1 MFVDEATWQF
11 IDEHLQED
19 VRQLA
24 LQKNKY
30 KDIDFDF
37 ALQQIQGRQKTRD
50 KLPFLASIPRF
61 VFPPSLA
68 LEQCSSEMTAKYKC
82 FIINDILCRDTA
94 CRVSI
99 ENDTNKSS
107 QNMACRV
114 STENDTDKSSQNMAC
129 RVSTENDT
137 NKSSQN
143 TACRVSTGNHRI
155 MADLTGGFGID
166 TLFFSNLFETCHY
179 VEPQRQLCDILSHNL
194 KLLQSETVQIHQT
207 TMEDFIQDMEP
218 VDFLY
223 LDPSRR
229 NVQGSRVVS
238 LEDCTPN
245 MVQYKDVLLQKA
257 KKVMLKLSPM
267 LDIKRALAQLP
278 ETNEI
283 YVLAVNG
290 ECKELLL
297 LLDVGVQKLLQYHAV
312 NLWLDGNSMMEV
324 CFDFTDEEEQNAIP
338 KFDSQV
344 GQYLYEPN
352 AAILK
357 AGAFKSLATHFG
369 LNKLHPHTHLYT
381 SDSLIKEFPGRIF
394 RVQNIYSYK
403 DAKTALKTIRK
414 ANVTVRNFP
423 QSADELKKSLKL
435 GDGGEVYIFG
445 TTLDNGQKV
454 IISCF
459 KENVKS
465 S

>member
-37 ALQQIQGRQKTRD
+37 ALRQIQGRKKTRD
-50 KLPFLASIPRF
+50 KLPLLASIPRF

-68 LEQCSSEMTAKYKC
+68 LEQCSSEITAKYKRI
-82 FIINDILCRDTA
+82 IINDILCRDTA
-94 CRVSI
+94 CRVS
-99 ENDTNKSS
+99 
-107 QNMACRV
+107 
-114 STENDTDKSSQNMAC
+114 TENDTDKSS
-129 RVSTENDT
+129 RD
-137 NKSSQN
+137 

-166 TLFFSNLFETCHY
+166 TLFLSNLFETCHY

-194 KLLQSETVQIHQT
+194 KLLQFEHVQIHQT

-229 NVQGSRVVS
+229 NAQGSRVVS

-245 MVQYKDVLLQKA
+245 IVQYKDILLQKA
-257 KKVMLKLSPM
+257 RKVMLKLSPM

-278 ETNEI
+278 ETKEI
-283 YVLAVNG
+283 YVLALNG

-297 LLDVGVQKLLQYHAV
+297 LLDVGVQKPLQYHAV
-312 NLWLDGNSMMEV
+312 NIWLEGNSMKEL

-403 DAKTALKTIRK
+403 DAKTALKTIQK
-414 ANVTVRNFP
+414 ANVAVRNFP
-423 QSADELKKSLKL
+423 QTADELKKSLKL
-435 GDGGEVYIFG
+435 ADGGAVYVFG

-459 KENVKS
+459 KEKVKLS
-465 S
+465 

>member
-37 ALQQIQGRQKTRD
+37 ALRQIQGRKKTRD
-50 KLPFLASIPRF
+50 KLPLLASIPRF

-68 LEQCSSEMTAKYKC
+68 LEQCSSEITAKYKRI
-82 FIINDILCRDTA
+82 IINDILCRD
-94 CRVSI
+94 
-99 ENDTNKSS
+99 
-107 QNMACRV
+107 
-114 STENDTDKSSQNMAC
+114 
-129 RVSTENDT
+129 
-137 NKSSQN
+137 

-166 TLFFSNLFETCHY
+166 TLFLSNLFETCHY

-194 KLLQSETVQIHQT
+194 KLLQFEHVQIHQT

-229 NVQGSRVVS
+229 NAQGSRVVS

-245 MVQYKDVLLQKA
+245 IVQYKDILLQKA
-257 KKVMLKLSPM
+257 RKVMLKLSPM

-278 ETNEI
+278 ETKEI
-283 YVLAVNG
+283 YVLALNG

-297 LLDVGVQKLLQYHAV
+297 LLDVGVQKPLQYHAV
-312 NLWLDGNSMMEV
+312 NIWLEGNSMKEL

-403 DAKTALKTIRK
+403 DAKTALKTIQK
-414 ANVTVRNFP
+414 ANVAVRNFP
-423 QSADELKKSLKL
+423 QTADELKKSLKL
-435 GDGGEVYIFG
+435 ADGGAVYVFG

-459 KENVKS
+459 KEKVKLS
-465 S
+465 

>member
-1 MFVDEATWQF
+1 MFVDDATWQF

-30 KDIDFDF
+30 KDIDFEF
-37 ALQQIQGRQKTRD
+37 ALWQIQGRQKTRD

-68 LEQCSSEMTAKYKC
+68 LEQCSSEITAKYKRI
-82 FIINDILCRDTA
+82 IINDILCRDTA
-94 CRVSI
+94 CRVS
-99 ENDTNKSS
+99 
-107 QNMACRV
+107 
-114 STENDTDKSSQNMAC
+114 TENDPD
-129 RVSTENDT
+129 
-137 NKSSQN
+137 KSSQN

-166 TLFFSNLFETCHY
+166 TLFFSKLFETCHY
-179 VEPQRQLCDILSHNL
+179 VEPQQQLCDILSHNL
-194 KLLQSETVQIHQT
+194 KLMQLEHVQIHQS
-207 TMEDFIQDMEP
+207 TMEDFILDMEP

-229 NVQGSRVVS
+229 NVQGSRVVG

-245 MVQYKDVLLQKA
+245 VLQYKDILLQKGR
-257 KKVMLKLSPM
+257 KVMLKLSPM
-267 LDIKRALAQLP
+267 LDIKRALVQLP
-278 ETNEI
+278 ETKDV

-297 LLDVGVQKLLQYHAV
+297 LMNAGAQTPLRYHAV
-312 NLWLDGNSMMEV
+312 NLLPDGDDMKEV
-324 CFDFTDEEEQNAIP
+324 RFDFTDEEEQNAIP

-357 AGAFKSLATHFG
+357 AGAFKSMATRFG

-381 SDSLIKEFPGRIF
+381 SDTLVQEFPGRIF
-394 RVQNIYSYK
+394 RVQEVFSYK
-403 DAKTALKTIRK
+403 DAKTALKTLRK
-414 ANVTVRNFP
+414 ANVAVRNFP
-423 QSADELKKSLKL
+423 QTADELKKSLKL

>member
-1 MFVDEATWQF
+1 MFVDEATWHF

-19 VRQLA
+19 VRQMA

-37 ALQQIQGRQKTRD
+37 ALRQIQGRKKTRD
-50 KLPFLASIPRF
+50 KLPLLASIPRF

-68 LEQCSSEMTAKYKC
+68 LEQCSSEITAKYKRI
-82 FIINDILCRDTA
+82 IINDILCRDTA

-99 ENDTNKSS
+99 ENDT
-107 QNMACRV
+107 
-114 STENDTDKSSQNMAC
+114 DKSS
-129 RVSTENDT
+129 R
-137 NKSSQN
+137 N

-166 TLFFSNLFETCHY
+166 TLFLSNLFETCHY

-194 KLLQSETVQIHQT
+194 KLLQFEHVQIHQT

-229 NVQGSRVVS
+229 NAQGSRVVS

-245 MVQYKDVLLQKA
+245 IVQYKDILLQKA
-257 KKVMLKLSPM
+257 RKVMLKLSPM

-278 ETNEI
+278 ETKEI
-283 YVLAVNG
+283 YVLALNG

-297 LLDVGVQKLLQYHAV
+297 LLDVGVQKPLQYHAV
-312 NLWLDGNSMMEV
+312 NIWLEGNSMKEL

-403 DAKTALKTIRK
+403 DAKTALKTIQK
-414 ANVTVRNFP
+414 ANVAVRNFP
-423 QSADELKKSLKL
+423 QTADELKKSLKL
-435 GDGGEVYIFG
+435 ADGGTVYVFG

-459 KENVKS
+459 KEKVKLS
-465 S
+465 

>member
-1 MFVDEATWQF
+1 MFVDDATWQF

-37 ALQQIQGRQKTRD
+37 ALRQIQGRQKTRD

-68 LEQCSSEMTAKYKC
+68 LEQCSSEITAKYKR
-82 FIINDILCRDTA
+82 FIITDIFCRDT
-94 CRVSI
+94 
-99 ENDTNKSS
+99 
-107 QNMACRV
+107 ACRV
-114 STENDTDKSSQNMAC
+114 STENDTDKSRRDAVLH
-129 RVSTENDT
+129 VS
-137 NKSSQN
+137 
-143 TACRVSTGNHRI
+143 AGNHRI

-179 VEPQRQLCDILSHNL
+179 VEPQQQLCDILSHNL
-194 KLLQSETVQIHQT
+194 KLLRFEHVHIHQT
-207 TMEDFIQDMEP
+207 TMEDFIQGMDP

-223 LDPSRR
+223 MDPSRR
-229 NVQGSRVVS
+229 NVHGSRVVS

-245 MVQYKDVLLQKA
+245 ILQYKDILLQKGRE
-257 KKVMLKLSPM
+257 VMLKLSPM

-278 ETNEI
+278 ETKEI

-297 LLDVGVQKLLQYHAV
+297 LMDAGAQTSLQYHAV
-312 NLWLDGNSMMEV
+312 NLWIDGNNLREV

-338 KFDSQV
+338 KFDSRV

-357 AGAFKSLATHFG
+357 AGAFKSLATRFV
-369 LNKLHPHTHLYT
+369 LNKLHPHSHLYT
-381 SDSLIKEFPGRIF
+381 SDSLIKEFPGRVF

-403 DAKTALKTIRK
+403 DAKIALKTIRK
-414 ANVTVRNFP
+414 ANVAVRNFP
-423 QSADELKKSLKL
+423 QTADELKKSLKL
-435 GDGGEVYIFG
+435 ADGGEVYIFG

-459 KENVKS
+459 KDNVKS

>member
-37 ALQQIQGRQKTRD
+37 ALRQIQGRKKTRD
-50 KLPFLASIPRF
+50 KLPLLASIPRF

-68 LEQCSSEMTAKYKC
+68 LEQCSSEITAKYKRI
-82 FIINDILCRDTA
+82 IINDILCGDT
-94 CRVSI
+94 
-99 ENDTNKSS
+99 
-107 QNMACRV
+107 ACRV
-114 STENDTDKSSQNMAC
+114 STENDTDKSS
-129 RVSTENDT
+129 RD
-137 NKSSQN
+137 

-166 TLFFSNLFETCHY
+166 TLFLSNLFETCHY

-194 KLLQSETVQIHQT
+194 KLLQFEHVQIHQT

-229 NVQGSRVVS
+229 NAQGSRVVS

-245 MVQYKDVLLQKA
+245 IVQYKDILLQKA
-257 KKVMLKLSPM
+257 RKVMLKLSPM

-278 ETNEI
+278 ETKEI
-283 YVLAVNG
+283 YVLALNG

-297 LLDVGVQKLLQYHAV
+297 LLDVGVQKPLQYHAV
-312 NLWLDGNSMMEV
+312 NIWLEGNSMKEL

-403 DAKTALKTIRK
+403 DAKTALKTIQK
-414 ANVTVRNFP
+414 ANVAVRNFP
-423 QSADELKKSLKL
+423 QTADELKKSLKL
-435 GDGGEVYIFG
+435 ADGGAVYVFG

-459 KENVKS
+459 KEKVKLS
-465 S
+465 

>member
-37 ALQQIQGRQKTRD
+37 ALRQIQGRKKTRD
-50 KLPFLASIPRF
+50 KLPLLASIPRF

-68 LEQCSSEMTAKYKC
+68 LEQCSSEITAKYKRI
-82 FIINDILCRDTA
+82 IINDILCRDTA

-99 ENDTNKSS
+99 ENDT
-107 QNMACRV
+107 
-114 STENDTDKSSQNMAC
+114 DKSS
-129 RVSTENDT
+129 RD
-137 NKSSQN
+137 

-166 TLFFSNLFETCHY
+166 TLFLSNLFETCHY

-194 KLLQSETVQIHQT
+194 KLLQFEHVQVHQT

-229 NVQGSRVVS
+229 NAQGSRVVS

-245 MVQYKDVLLQKA
+245 IVQYKDILLQKA
-257 KKVMLKLSPM
+257 RKVMLKLSPM

-278 ETNEI
+278 ETKEI
-283 YVLAVNG
+283 YVLALNG

-297 LLDVGVQKLLQYHAV
+297 LLDVGVQKPLQYHAV
-312 NLWLDGNSMMEV
+312 NIWLEGNSMKEL

-394 RVQNIYSYK
+394 RVQNIYSNK
-403 DAKTALKTIRK
+403 DAKTALKTIQK
-414 ANVTVRNFP
+414 ANVAVRNFP
-423 QSADELKKSLKL
+423 QTADELKKSLKL
-435 GDGGEVYIFG
+435 ADGGTVYVFG

-459 KENVKS
+459 KEKVKLS
-465 S
+465 

>member
-1 MFVDEATWQF
+1 MFVDEATWHF

-37 ALQQIQGRQKTRD
+37 ALRQIQGRKKTRD
-50 KLPFLASIPRF
+50 KLPLLASIPRF

-68 LEQCSSEMTAKYKC
+68 LEQCSSEITAKYKRI
-82 FIINDILCRDTA
+82 IINDILCRDTA

-99 ENDTNKSS
+99 ENDT
-107 QNMACRV
+107 
-114 STENDTDKSSQNMAC
+114 DKSS
-129 RVSTENDT
+129 R
-137 NKSSQN
+137 N

-166 TLFFSNLFETCHY
+166 TLFLSNLFETCHY

-194 KLLQSETVQIHQT
+194 KLLQFEHVQIHQT

-229 NVQGSRVVS
+229 NAQGSRVVS

-245 MVQYKDVLLQKA
+245 IVQYKDILLQKA
-257 KKVMLKLSPM
+257 RKVMLKLSPM

-278 ETNEI
+278 ETKEI
-283 YVLAVNG
+283 YVLALNG

-297 LLDVGVQKLLQYHAV
+297 LLDVGVQKPLQYHAV
-312 NLWLDGNSMMEV
+312 NIWLEGNSMKEL

-403 DAKTALKTIRK
+403 DAKTALKTIQK
-414 ANVTVRNFP
+414 ANVAVRNFP
-423 QSADELKKSLKL
+423 QTADELKKSLKL
-435 GDGGEVYIFG
+435 ADGGTVYVFG

-459 KENVKS
+459 KEKVKLS
-465 S
+465 

>member
-37 ALQQIQGRQKTRD
+37 ALRQIQGRKKTRD
-50 KLPFLASIPRF
+50 KLPLLASIPRF

-68 LEQCSSEMTAKYKC
+68 LEQCSSEITAKYKRI
-82 FIINDILCRDTA
+82 IINDILCRDTA
-94 CRVSI
+94 CRVS
-99 ENDTNKSS
+99 
-107 QNMACRV
+107 
-114 STENDTDKSSQNMAC
+114 TENDTDKSS
-129 RVSTENDT
+129 R
-137 NKSSQN
+137 N

-166 TLFFSNLFETCHY
+166 TLFLSNLFETCHY

-194 KLLQSETVQIHQT
+194 KLLQFEHVQIHQT

-229 NVQGSRVVS
+229 NAQGSRVVS

-245 MVQYKDVLLQKA
+245 IVQYKDILLQKA
-257 KKVMLKLSPM
+257 RKVMLKLSPM

-278 ETNEI
+278 ETKEI
-283 YVLAVNG
+283 YVLALNG

-297 LLDVGVQKLLQYHAV
+297 LLDVGVQKPLQYHAV
-312 NLWLDGNSMMEV
+312 NIWLEGNSMKEL

-403 DAKTALKTIRK
+403 DAKTALKTIQK
-414 ANVTVRNFP
+414 ANVAVRNFP
-423 QSADELKKSLKL
+423 QTADELRKSLKL
-435 GDGGEVYIFG
+435 ADGGAVYVFG

-459 KENVKS
+459 KEKVKLS
-465 S
+465 

>member
-30 KDIDFDF
+30 KDIDFEF
-37 ALQQIQGRQKTRD
+37 ALWQIQGRQKTRD

-68 LEQCSSEMTAKYKC
+68 LEQCSSEITAKYKR

-94 CRVSI
+94 CRVST

-114 STENDTDKSSQNMAC
+114 STGD
-129 RVSTENDT
+129 
-137 NKSSQN
+137 
-143 TACRVSTGNHRI
+143 HRI

-166 TLFFSNLFETCHY
+166 TLFFSKLFETCHY
-179 VEPQRQLCDILSHNL
+179 VEPQQQLCDILSHNL
-194 KLLQSETVQIHQT
+194 KLMQLEHVQIHQS

-245 MVQYKDVLLQKA
+245 IMQYKDILLQKA
-257 KKVMLKLSPM
+257 SKVMLKLSPM

-278 ETNEI
+278 ETKDI

-297 LLDVGVQKLLQYHAV
+297 LMNAGAQTPLRYHAV
-312 NLWLDGNSMMEV
+312 NLLPDGDDMKEV
-324 CFDFTDEEEQNAIP
+324 RFDFTDEEEQNAIP

-357 AGAFKSLATHFG
+357 AGAFKSMATRFG

-381 SDSLIKEFPGRIF
+381 SDTLVQEFPGRIF
-394 RVQNIYSYK
+394 RVQEVFSYK
-403 DAKTALKTIRK
+403 DAKTALKALRK
-414 ANVTVRNFP
+414 ANVAVRNFP
-423 QSADELKKSLKL
+423 QSTDELKKSLKL

>member
-1 MFVDEATWQF
+1 MFVDDATWQF
-11 IDEHLQED
+11 IDEHLQVD

-30 KDIDFDF
+30 KDIDFEF
-37 ALQQIQGRQKTRD
+37 ALRQIQGQQKTRD

-68 LEQCSSEMTAKYKC
+68 LEQCSSEITAKYKR
-82 FIINDILCRDTA
+82 FIITDIFCKEA
-94 CRVSI
+94 VCH
-99 ENDTNKSS
+99 
-107 QNMACRV
+107 
-114 STENDTDKSSQNMAC
+114 
-129 RVSTENDT
+129 
-137 NKSSQN
+137 
-143 TACRVSTGNHRI
+143 VSTGDHRI

-166 TLFFSNLFETCHY
+166 TLFFSKLFETCLY
-179 VEPQRQLCDILSHNL
+179 VEPQQQLCDILSHNL
-194 KLLQSETVQIHQT
+194 KLMQLEHVQIHQS

-229 NVQGSRVVS
+229 NVQGSRVVG

-245 MVQYKDVLLQKA
+245 VLQYKDILLQKGR
-257 KKVMLKLSPM
+257 KVLLKLSPM

-278 ETNEI
+278 ETKDV

-297 LLDVGVQKLLQYHAV
+297 LMNAGAQTPLRYHAV
-312 NLWLDGNSMMEV
+312 NLLPDGDDMKEV
-324 CFDFTDEEEQNAIP
+324 RFDFTDEEEQNAIP

-357 AGAFKSLATHFG
+357 AGAFKSMATRFG

-381 SDSLIKEFPGRIF
+381 SDTLVQEFPGRIF
-394 RVQNIYSYK
+394 RVQEVFSYK
-403 DAKTALKTIRK
+403 DAKTALKALRK
-414 ANVTVRNFP
+414 ANVAVRNFP

>member
-37 ALQQIQGRQKTRD
+37 ALRQIQGRKKTRD
-50 KLPFLASIPRF
+50 KLPLLASIPRF

-68 LEQCSSEMTAKYKC
+68 LEQCSSEITAKYKRI
-82 FIINDILCRDTA
+82 IINDILCSGDT
-94 CRVSI
+94 
-99 ENDTNKSS
+99 
-107 QNMACRV
+107 ACRV
-114 STENDTDKSSQNMAC
+114 STENDPDKSSW
-129 RVSTENDT
+129 
-137 NKSSQN
+137 N

-166 TLFFSNLFETCHY
+166 TLFLSNLFETCHY

-194 KLLQSETVQIHQT
+194 KLLQFEHVQIHQT

-229 NVQGSRVVS
+229 NAQGSRVVS

-245 MVQYKDVLLQKA
+245 IVQYKDILLQKTR
-257 KKVMLKLSPM
+257 KVMLKLSPM
-267 LDIKRALAQLP
+267 LDIKRALARLP
-278 ETNEI
+278 ETKEI
-283 YVLAVNG
+283 YVLALNG

-297 LLDVGVQKLLQYHAV
+297 LLDVGVQKPLQYHAV
-312 NLWLDGNSMMEV
+312 NIWLEGNSMKEL

-403 DAKTALKTIRK
+403 DAKTALKTIQK
-414 ANVTVRNFP
+414 ANVAVRNFP
-423 QSADELKKSLKL
+423 QTADELKKSLKL
-435 GDGGEVYIFG
+435 ADGGAVYVFG

-459 KENVKS
+459 KEKVKLS
-465 S
+465 

>member
-37 ALQQIQGRQKTRD
+37 ALRQIQGRQKTRD
-50 KLPFLASIPRF
+50 KLPLLASIPRF

-68 LEQCSSEMTAKYKC
+68 LEQCSSEITAKYKRI
-82 FIINDILCRDTA
+82 IINDILCRDTA
-94 CRVSI
+94 CRVS
-99 ENDTNKSS
+99 
-107 QNMACRV
+107 
-114 STENDTDKSSQNMAC
+114 TENDTDKSS
-129 RVSTENDT
+129 R
-137 NKSSQN
+137 N

-166 TLFFSNLFETCHY
+166 TLFLSNLFETCHY

-194 KLLQSETVQIHQT
+194 KLLQFEHVQIHQT

-229 NVQGSRVVS
+229 NAQGSRVVS

-245 MVQYKDVLLQKA
+245 IVQYKDILLQKA
-257 KKVMLKLSPM
+257 RKVMLKLSPM

-278 ETNEI
+278 ETKEI
-283 YVLAVNG
+283 YVLALNG

-297 LLDVGVQKLLQYHAV
+297 LLDVGVQKPLQYHAV
-312 NLWLDGNSMMEV
+312 NIWLEGNSMKEL

-403 DAKTALKTIRK
+403 DAKTALKTIQK
-414 ANVTVRNFP
+414 ANVAVRNFP
-423 QSADELKKSLKL
+423 QTADELKKSLKL
-435 GDGGEVYIFG
+435 ADGGAVYVFG

-459 KENVKS
+459 KEKVKLS
-465 S
+465 

>member
-37 ALQQIQGRQKTRD
+37 ALRQIQGRKKTRD
-50 KLPFLASIPRF
+50 KLPLLASIPRF

-68 LEQCSSEMTAKYKC
+68 LEQCSSEITAKYKRI
-82 FIINDILCRDTA
+82 IINDILCRDTA

-99 ENDTNKSS
+99 ENDP
-107 QNMACRV
+107 
-114 STENDTDKSSQNMAC
+114 DKSS
-129 RVSTENDT
+129 R
-137 NKSSQN
+137 N

-166 TLFFSNLFETCHY
+166 TLFLSNLFETCHY

-194 KLLQSETVQIHQT
+194 KLLQFEHVQIHQT

-229 NVQGSRVVS
+229 NAQGSRVVS

-245 MVQYKDVLLQKA
+245 IVQYKDILLQKA
-257 KKVMLKLSPM
+257 RKVMLKLSPM

-278 ETNEI
+278 ETKEI
-283 YVLAVNG
+283 YVLALNG

-297 LLDVGVQKLLQYHAV
+297 LLDVGVQKPLQYHAV
-312 NLWLDGNSMMEV
+312 NIWLEGNSMKEL

-403 DAKTALKTIRK
+403 DAKTALKTIQK
-414 ANVTVRNFP
+414 ANVAVRNFP
-423 QSADELKKSLKL
+423 QTADELKKSLKL
-435 GDGGEVYIFG
+435 ADGGAVYVFG

-459 KENVKS
+459 KEKVKLS
-465 S
+465 

>member
-1 MFVDEATWQF
+1 MFVDDATWQF

-30 KDIDFDF
+30 KDIDFEF
-37 ALQQIQGRQKTRD
+37 ALRQIQGRQKTRD

-68 LEQCSSEMTAKYKC
+68 LEQCSSEITAKYKR
-82 FIINDILCRDTA
+82 FIITDIFCRDA
-94 CRVSI
+94 SRH
-99 ENDTNKSS
+99 
-107 QNMACRV
+107 
-114 STENDTDKSSQNMAC
+114 
-129 RVSTENDT
+129 
-137 NKSSQN
+137 
-143 TACRVSTGNHRI
+143 VSTGDHRI

-166 TLFFSNLFETCHY
+166 TLFLSNLFETCHY
-179 VEPQRQLCDILSHNL
+179 VEPQRHLCDILSHNL
-194 KLLQSETVQIHQT
+194 KLLQFEHVQAHQT

-245 MVQYKDVLLQKA
+245 IVQYKDILLQKA
-257 KKVMLKLSPM
+257 RKVMLKLSPM

-278 ETNEI
+278 ETKEI

-297 LLDVGVQKLLQYHAV
+297 LLDVGAQEPLQYHAV
-312 NLWLDGNSMMEV
+312 NLWLDGNSMKEV
-324 CFDFTDEEEQNAIP
+324 CFDFTEEEEQNAIP

-344 GQYLYEPN
+344 GKYLYEPN

-381 SDSLIKEFPGRIF
+381 SDSMIKEFPGRIF

-403 DAKTALKTIRK
+403 DAKTALKALRK
-414 ANVTVRNFP
+414 ANVAVRNFP
-423 QSADELKKSLKL
+423 QTADELKKSLKL
-435 GDGGEVYIFG
+435 ADGGAVYVFG

-459 KENVKS
+459 KEKVKLS
-465 S
+465 

>member
-37 ALQQIQGRQKTRD
+37 ALRQIQGRKKTRD
-50 KLPFLASIPRF
+50 KLPLLASIPRF

-68 LEQCSSEMTAKYKC
+68 LEQCSSEITAKYKRI
-82 FIINDILCRDTA
+82 IINDILCGDTA

-99 ENDTNKSS
+99 ENDT
-107 QNMACRV
+107 
-114 STENDTDKSSQNMAC
+114 DKSS
-129 RVSTENDT
+129 R
-137 NKSSQN
+137 N

-166 TLFFSNLFETCHY
+166 TLFLSNLFETCHY

-194 KLLQSETVQIHQT
+194 KLLQFEHVQIHQT

-229 NVQGSRVVS
+229 NAQGSRVVS

-245 MVQYKDVLLQKA
+245 IVQYKDILLQKA
-257 KKVMLKLSPM
+257 RKVMLKLSPM
-267 LDIKRALAQLP
+267 LDIKRALARLP
-278 ETNEI
+278 ETKEI
-283 YVLAVNG
+283 YVLALNG

-297 LLDVGVQKLLQYHAV
+297 LLDVGVQKPLQYHAV
-312 NLWLDGNSMMEV
+312 NIWLEGNSMKEL

-403 DAKTALKTIRK
+403 DAKTALKTIQK
-414 ANVTVRNFP
+414 ANVAVRNFP
-423 QSADELKKSLKL
+423 QTADELKKSLKL
-435 GDGGEVYIFG
+435 ADGGAVYVFG

-459 KENVKS
+459 KEKVKLS
-465 S
+465 

>member
-37 ALQQIQGRQKTRD
+37 ALRQIQGRKKTRD
-50 KLPFLASIPRF
+50 KLPLLASIPRF

-68 LEQCSSEMTAKYKC
+68 LEQCSSEITAKYKRI
-82 FIINDILCRDTA
+82 IINDILCRDTA
-94 CRVSI
+94 CRVS
-99 ENDTNKSS
+99 
-107 QNMACRV
+107 
-114 STENDTDKSSQNMAC
+114 TENDTDKSS
-129 RVSTENDT
+129 R
-137 NKSSQN
+137 N

-166 TLFFSNLFETCHY
+166 TLFLSNLFETCHY

-194 KLLQSETVQIHQT
+194 KLLQFEHVQIHQT

-229 NVQGSRVVS
+229 NAQGSRVVS

-245 MVQYKDVLLQKA
+245 IVQYKDILLQKA
-257 KKVMLKLSPM
+257 RKVMLKLSPM

-278 ETNEI
+278 ETKEI
-283 YVLAVNG
+283 YVLALNG

-297 LLDVGVQKLLQYHAV
+297 LLDVGVQKPLQYHAV
-312 NLWLDGNSMMEV
+312 NIWLEGNSMKEL

-403 DAKTALKTIRK
+403 DAKTALKTIQK
-414 ANVTVRNFP
+414 ANVAVRNFP
-423 QSADELKKSLKL
+423 QTADELKKSLKL
-435 GDGGEVYIFG
+435 ADGGAVYVFG

-459 KENVKS
+459 KEKVKLS
-465 S
+465 

>member
-37 ALQQIQGRQKTRD
+37 ALRQIQGRKKTRD
-50 KLPFLASIPRF
+50 KLPLLASIPRF

-68 LEQCSSEMTAKYKC
+68 LEQCSSEITAKYKRI
-82 FIINDILCRDTA
+82 IINDILCRDTA

-99 ENDTNKSS
+99 ENDT
-107 QNMACRV
+107 
-114 STENDTDKSSQNMAC
+114 DKSS
-129 RVSTENDT
+129 RD
-137 NKSSQN
+137 

-166 TLFFSNLFETCHY
+166 TLFLSNLFETCHY

-194 KLLQSETVQIHQT
+194 KLLQFEHVQVHQT

-229 NVQGSRVVS
+229 NAQGSRVVS

-245 MVQYKDVLLQKA
+245 IVQYKDILLQKA
-257 KKVMLKLSPM
+257 RKVMLKLSPM

-278 ETNEI
+278 ETKEI
-283 YVLAVNG
+283 YVLALNG

-297 LLDVGVQKLLQYHAV
+297 LLDVGVQKPLQYHAV
-312 NLWLDGNSMMEV
+312 NIWLEGNSMKEL

-403 DAKTALKTIRK
+403 DAKTALKTIQK
-414 ANVTVRNFP
+414 ANVAVRNFP
-423 QSADELKKSLKL
+423 QTADELKKSLKL
-435 GDGGEVYIFG
+435 ADGGAVYVFG

-459 KENVKS
+459 KEKVKLS
-465 S
+465 

>member
-37 ALQQIQGRQKTRD
+37 ALRQIQGRQKTRD
-50 KLPFLASIPRF
+50 KLPLLASIPRF

-68 LEQCSSEMTAKYKC
+68 LEQCSSEITAKYKRI
-82 FIINDILCRDTA
+82 IINDILCRDTA
-94 CRVSI
+94 CRVS
-99 ENDTNKSS
+99 
-107 QNMACRV
+107 
-114 STENDTDKSSQNMAC
+114 TENDPDKSS
-129 RVSTENDT
+129 RD
-137 NKSSQN
+137 

-166 TLFFSNLFETCHY
+166 TLFLSNLFETCHY

-194 KLLQSETVQIHQT
+194 KLLQFEHVQIHQT

-229 NVQGSRVVS
+229 NAQGSRVVS

-245 MVQYKDVLLQKA
+245 IVQYKDILLQKA
-257 KKVMLKLSPM
+257 RKVMLKLSPM

-278 ETNEI
+278 ETKEI
-283 YVLAVNG
+283 YVLALNG

-297 LLDVGVQKLLQYHAV
+297 LLDVGVQKPLQYHAV
-312 NLWLDGNSMMEV
+312 NIWLEGNSMKEL

-338 KFDSQV
+338 RFDSQV

-403 DAKTALKTIRK
+403 DAKTALKTIQK
-414 ANVTVRNFP
+414 ANVAVRNFP
-423 QSADELKKSLKL
+423 QTADELKKSLKL
-435 GDGGEVYIFG
+435 ADGGAVYVFG

-459 KENVKS
+459 KEKVKLS
-465 S
+465 

>member
-37 ALQQIQGRQKTRD
+37 ALRQIQGRQKTRD
-50 KLPFLASIPRF
+50 KLPLLASIPRF

-68 LEQCSSEMTAKYKC
+68 LEQCSSEITAKYKRI
-82 FIINDILCRDTA
+82 IINDILCRDTA
-94 CRVSI
+94 CRVS
-99 ENDTNKSS
+99 T
-107 QNMACRV
+107 V
-114 STENDTDKSSQNMAC
+114 
-129 RVSTENDT
+129 
-137 NKSSQN
+137 
-143 TACRVSTGNHRI
+143 NHRI

-166 TLFFSNLFETCHY
+166 TLFLSNLFETCHY

-194 KLLQSETVQIHQT
+194 KLLQFEHVQIHQT

-229 NVQGSRVVS
+229 NAQGSRVVS

-245 MVQYKDVLLQKA
+245 IVQYKDILLQKA
-257 KKVMLKLSPM
+257 RKVMLKLSPM

-278 ETNEI
+278 ETKEI
-283 YVLAVNG
+283 YVLALNG

-297 LLDVGVQKLLQYHAV
+297 LLDVGVQKPLQYHAV
-312 NLWLDGNSMMEV
+312 NIWLEGNSMKEL
-324 CFDFTDEEEQNAIP
+324 CFDFTEEEEQNAIP

-403 DAKTALKTIRK
+403 DAKTALKTIQK
-414 ANVTVRNFP
+414 ANVAVRNFP
-423 QSADELKKSLKL
+423 QTADELKKSLKL
-435 GDGGEVYIFG
+435 ADGGAVYVFG

-459 KENVKS
+459 KEKVKLS
-465 S
+465 

>member
-37 ALQQIQGRQKTRD
+37 ALRQIQGRKKTRD
-50 KLPFLASIPRF
+50 KLPLLASIPRF

-68 LEQCSSEMTAKYKC
+68 LEQCSSEITAKYKRI
-82 FIINDILCRDTA
+82 IINDILCRDTA

-99 ENDTNKSS
+99 ENDP
-107 QNMACRV
+107 
-114 STENDTDKSSQNMAC
+114 DKSS
-129 RVSTENDT
+129 RD
-137 NKSSQN
+137 

-166 TLFFSNLFETCHY
+166 TLFLSNLFETCHY

-194 KLLQSETVQIHQT
+194 KLLQFEHVQIHQT

-229 NVQGSRVVS
+229 NAQGSRVVS

-245 MVQYKDVLLQKA
+245 IVQYKDILLQKA
-257 KKVMLKLSPM
+257 RKVMLKLSPM

-278 ETNEI
+278 ETKEI
-283 YVLAVNG
+283 YVLALNG

-297 LLDVGVQKLLQYHAV
+297 LLDVGVQKPLQYHAV
-312 NLWLDGNSMMEV
+312 NIWLEGNSMKEL

-403 DAKTALKTIRK
+403 DAKTALKTIQK
-414 ANVTVRNFP
+414 ANVAVRNFP
-423 QSADELKKSLKL
+423 QTADELKKSLKL
-435 GDGGEVYIFG
+435 ADGGAVYVFG

-459 KENVKS
+459 KEKVKLS
-465 S
+465 

>member
-99 ENDTNKSS
+99 
-107 QNMACRV
+107 
-114 STENDTDKSSQNMAC
+114 
-129 RVSTENDT
+129 ENDT

>member
-37 ALQQIQGRQKTRD
+37 ALRQIQGRQKTRD
-50 KLPFLASIPRF
+50 KLPLLASIPRF

-68 LEQCSSEMTAKYKC
+68 LEQCSSEMTAKYKRI
-82 FIINDILCRDTA
+82 IINDILCRDTA

-99 ENDTNKSS
+99 ENDP
-107 QNMACRV
+107 
-114 STENDTDKSSQNMAC
+114 DKSS
-129 RVSTENDT
+129 RD
-137 NKSSQN
+137 

-166 TLFFSNLFETCHY
+166 TLFLSNLFETCHY

-194 KLLQSETVQIHQT
+194 KLLQFEHVQIHQT

-229 NVQGSRVVS
+229 NAQGSRVVS

-245 MVQYKDVLLQKA
+245 IVQYKDILLQKA
-257 KKVMLKLSPM
+257 RKVMLKLSPM

-278 ETNEI
+278 ETKEI
-283 YVLAVNG
+283 YVLALNG

-297 LLDVGVQKLLQYHAV
+297 LLDVGVQKPLQYHAV
-312 NLWLDGNSMMEV
+312 NIWLEGNSMKEL

-403 DAKTALKTIRK
+403 DAKTALKTIQK
-414 ANVTVRNFP
+414 ANVAVRNFP
-423 QSADELKKSLKL
+423 QTADELKKSLKL
-435 GDGGEVYIFG
+435 ADGGAVYVFG

-459 KENVKS
+459 KEKVKLS
-465 S
+465 

>member
-37 ALQQIQGRQKTRD
+37 ALRQIQGRKKTRD
-50 KLPFLASIPRF
+50 KLPLLASIPRF

-68 LEQCSSEMTAKYKC
+68 LEQCSSEITAKYKRI
-82 FIINDILCRDTA
+82 IINDILCRDTA
-94 CRVSI
+94 CRVS
-99 ENDTNKSS
+99 
-107 QNMACRV
+107 
-114 STENDTDKSSQNMAC
+114 TENDTDKSS
-129 RVSTENDT
+129 R
-137 NKSSQN
+137 N

-166 TLFFSNLFETCHY
+166 TLFLSNLFETCHY

-194 KLLQSETVQIHQT
+194 KLLQFEHVQIHQT

-229 NVQGSRVVS
+229 NAQGSRVVS

-245 MVQYKDVLLQKA
+245 IVQYKDILLQKA
-257 KKVMLKLSPM
+257 RKVMLKLSPM

-278 ETNEI
+278 ETKEI
-283 YVLAVNG
+283 YVLALSG

-297 LLDVGVQKLLQYHAV
+297 LLDVGVQKPLQYHAV
-312 NLWLDGNSMMEV
+312 NIWLEGNSMKEL

-403 DAKTALKTIRK
+403 DAKTALKTIQK
-414 ANVTVRNFP
+414 ANVAVRNFP
-423 QSADELKKSLKL
+423 QTADELKKSLKL
-435 GDGGEVYIFG
+435 ADGGAVYVFG

-459 KENVKS
+459 KEKVKLS
-465 S
+465 

>member
-37 ALQQIQGRQKTRD
+37 ALRQIQGRQKTRD
-50 KLPFLASIPRF
+50 KLPLLASIPRF

-68 LEQCSSEMTAKYKC
+68 LEQCSSEITAKYKRI
-82 FIINDILCRDTA
+82 IINDILCRDTA

-99 ENDTNKSS
+99 ENDP
-107 QNMACRV
+107 
-114 STENDTDKSSQNMAC
+114 DKSS
-129 RVSTENDT
+129 RD
-137 NKSSQN
+137 

-166 TLFFSNLFETCHY
+166 TLFLSNLFETCHY

-194 KLLQSETVQIHQT
+194 KLLQFEHVQIHQT

-229 NVQGSRVVS
+229 NAQGSRVVS

-245 MVQYKDVLLQKA
+245 IVQYKDILLQKA
-257 KKVMLKLSPM
+257 RKVMLKLSPM

-278 ETNEI
+278 ETKEI
-283 YVLAVNG
+283 YVLALNG

-297 LLDVGVQKLLQYHAV
+297 LLDVGVQKPLQYHAV
-312 NLWLDGNSMMEV
+312 NIWLEGNSMKEL

-403 DAKTALKTIRK
+403 DAKTALKTIQK
-414 ANVTVRNFP
+414 ANVAVRNFP
-423 QSADELKKSLKL
+423 QTADELKKSLKL
-435 GDGGEVYIFG
+435 ADGGAVYVFG

-459 KENVKS
+459 KEKVKLS
-465 S
+465 

>member
-37 ALQQIQGRQKTRD
+37 ALRQIQGRKKTRD
-50 KLPFLASIPRF
+50 KLPLLASIPRF

-68 LEQCSSEMTAKYKC
+68 LEQCSSEITAKYKRI
-82 FIINDILCRDTA
+82 IINDILCRDTA

-99 ENDTNKSS
+99 ENDT
-107 QNMACRV
+107 
-114 STENDTDKSSQNMAC
+114 DKSS
-129 RVSTENDT
+129 R
-137 NKSSQN
+137 N

-166 TLFFSNLFETCHY
+166 TLFLSNLFETCHY

-194 KLLQSETVQIHQT
+194 KLLQFEHVQIHQT

-229 NVQGSRVVS
+229 NAQGSRVVS

-245 MVQYKDVLLQKA
+245 IVQYKDILLQKA
-257 KKVMLKLSPM
+257 RKVMLKLSPM

-278 ETNEI
+278 ETKEI
-283 YVLAVNG
+283 YVLALNG

-297 LLDVGVQKLLQYHAV
+297 LLDVGVQKPLQYHAV
-312 NLWLDGNSMMEV
+312 NIWLEGNSMKEL

-403 DAKTALKTIRK
+403 DAKTALKTIQK
-414 ANVTVRNFP
+414 ANVAVRNFP
-423 QSADELKKSLKL
+423 QTADELKKSLKL
-435 GDGGEVYIFG
+435 ADGGAVYVFG

-459 KENVKS
+459 KEKVKLS
-465 S
+465 